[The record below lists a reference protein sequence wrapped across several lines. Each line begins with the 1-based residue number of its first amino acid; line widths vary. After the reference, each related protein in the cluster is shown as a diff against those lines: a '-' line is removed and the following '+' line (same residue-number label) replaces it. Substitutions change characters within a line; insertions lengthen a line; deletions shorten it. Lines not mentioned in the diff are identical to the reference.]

1 MKKRDLLNRI
11 IKLEQKVL
19 VLESRLKPISRAEVK
34 ERIYDHAE
42 PDDSLRGM
50 AGKVFGYV
58 GDDGGDMP
66 EPDSTEELLDEI
78 DKLTAVKIEGECV
91 QCGRTDDHSCE
102 PDPFDEWWQDKEV
115 WADDSMSEACEGAW
129 NAGVEW
135 QKSQPVVIQ
144 EKLNVRMPPAPE
156 KEEE

>member
-102 PDPFDEWWQDKEV
+102 PDPFEEWWKYNKMGRHHSKYAIEFRD
-115 WADDSMSEACEGAW
+115 AW

-135 QKSQPVVIQ
+135 QKGQ
-144 EKLNVRMPPAPE
+144 E
-156 KEEE
+156 